1 MPAPQGN
8 FPCSSVGK
16 QLACDAGDCGSIPG
30 LGRSPGEGNGNSL
43 QYSCLENPMD
53 RGAWWATAHGV
64 IRVRHDLGLNHQSVH
79 CPSGPVLWLLANE
92 LLSLY
97 FWVWSVASDLRPWLR
112 PLRVVSQIKQSCG
125 SCVWEPCWLSKL
137 DVLKACLS
145 RAVLISW
152 GAWCEVQM
160 FCFSGRNSRFW
171 VLSNCGSPWWG
182 WKVKVLVT
190 QSCPTLCNLVD
201 CSPPGSSIHGILQA
215 RIPEWVAIPLF
226 RGSSQPRDRTQ
237 VCCIAGRFFTMWA
250 TREALVG
257 VGWGSWRN

>member
-1 MPAPQGN
+1 
-8 FPCSSVGK
+8 
-16 QLACDAGDCGSIPG
+16 
-30 LGRSPGEGNGNSL
+30 
-43 QYSCLENPMD
+43 MD
-53 RGAWWATAHGV
+53 RGAWWATVHGV

-160 FCFSGRNSRFW
+160 FCFSGRNFQVLNSLQLWVTVMGVKSESVSRS
-171 VLSNCGSPWWG
+171 VMSNS
-182 WKVKVLVT
+182 L
-190 QSCPTLCNLVD
+190 
-201 CSPPGSSIHGILQA
+201 
-215 RIPEWVAIPLF
+215 
-226 RGSSQPRDRTQ
+226 QPR
-237 VCCIAGRFFTMWA
+237 G
-250 TREALVG
+250 L
-257 VGWGSWRN
+257 